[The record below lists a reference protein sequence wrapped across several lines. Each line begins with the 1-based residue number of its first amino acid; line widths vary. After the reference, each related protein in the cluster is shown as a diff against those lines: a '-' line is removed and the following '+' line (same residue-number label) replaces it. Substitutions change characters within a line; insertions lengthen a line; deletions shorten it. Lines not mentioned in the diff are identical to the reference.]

1 MIGLV
6 QRVTDASV
14 TVEGEVISHI
24 ARGMLVLLGIEKDD
38 SDAEIEKLANKLVS
52 YRMFA
57 DENDKMNLNIQQ
69 VEGEILVVS
78 QFTLVADTQKG
89 NRPGFSKG
97 ASPAHGEAIYQQ
109 FVQRLRQKGLKVST
123 GQFGANMKVSLV
135 NDGPVTFH
143 FQV

>member
-1 MIGLV
+1 MV